1 LIDLTGQAQLATN
14 NKEGAL
20 DSYSKLVSL
29 APKSPTAHFRLAAA
43 HMLNNNTSAAEQDL
57 KKALALQPVYLDA
70 QVLLAQILFKQGK
83 GDAALAIVR
92 QIQKTAGQGAVGH
105 MLEGDILLSQ
115 KKPELAIDHYQK
127 ALSTAKTFPIFT
139 KLHTTLVQNG
149 KEKQADALF
158 AQWLKENP
166 DDLATAMYA
175 GERALASNQ
184 FKEAGA
190 QFEAILQRHPNN
202 LAALNNLAWAYHKSA
217 DPRALAT
224 AEQAYKLGAGNAQIG
239 DTLGWILVEQG
250 NAARGVPLLQKALAM
265 APQDRSIRFHLAAGL
280 AKAGEK
286 AKAKKELEQ
295 ILASGNDF
303 AQIGEVRAM
312 LKLL

>member
-1 LIDLTGQAQLATN
+1 
-14 NKEGAL
+14 
-20 DSYSKLVSL
+20 
-29 APKSPTAHFRLAAA
+29 
-43 HMLNNNTSAAEQDL
+43 
-57 KKALALQPVYLDA
+57 
-70 QVLLAQILFKQGK
+70 
-83 GDAALAIVR
+83 
-92 QIQKTAGQGAVGH
+92 
-105 MLEGDILLSQ
+105 
-115 KKPELAIDHYQK
+115 
-127 ALSTAKTFPIFT
+127 
-139 KLHTTLVQNG
+139 
-149 KEKQADALF
+149 LF
-158 AQWLKENP
+158 AQWLKDNP

-184 FKEAGA
+184 FKEAGS

-250 NAARGVPLLQKALAM
+250 NAARGVPLLQKALAL